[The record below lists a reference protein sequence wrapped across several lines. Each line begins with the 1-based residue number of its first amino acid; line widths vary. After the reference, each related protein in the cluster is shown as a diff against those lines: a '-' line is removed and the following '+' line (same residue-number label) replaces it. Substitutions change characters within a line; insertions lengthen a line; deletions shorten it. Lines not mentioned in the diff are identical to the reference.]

1 MSAGT
6 DAPAAPAHGFGGRL
20 SAVFPSQVI
29 IDVTEIC
36 NLACTHCPHPAFK
49 RSEHYSG
56 AQLGAELNAKAVD
69 EVRTHGRGHTQY
81 IRYSSEGEPL
91 VHPGGYEMIEY
102 AARTS
107 GVYVTLTTNGTI
119 MNEQRTQR
127 LLESGVHMIDISI
140 DAFRPE
146 TYARIR
152 VNGDLEVTR
161 RNVLRLLD
169 WIRQSRATT
178 KVVVSF
184 IEQPENAAEAAD
196 FERYWTDQGVERV
209 VVRRLHSAAGA
220 VGSVAAALRTA
231 QAGQPRRACVYPW
244 ERLVL
249 NPRGFLAFC
258 PADWSHGSS
267 VADYRTTTIA
277 EAWQGA
283 FYDGLRQAHLG
294 GDYRSHAFCGQC
306 PDWAQTRWPAEGR
319 GYADLIQELKGA

>member
-1 MSAGT
+1 MSAS
-6 DAPAAPAHGFGGRL
+6 HGFGGRL
-20 SAVFPSQVI
+20 SAAFPSQVI

-36 NLACTHCPHPAFK
+36 NLACVHCPHPAFR
-49 RSEHYSG
+49 RSSHYSG
-56 AQLGAELNAKAVD
+56 AQLTPELNAKAVD
-69 EVRTHGRGHTQY
+69 EVRTHGRGLTQF

-107 GVYVTLTTNGTI
+107 GVFVTLTTNGTI
-119 MNEQRTQR
+119 MNERRTQR

-169 WIRQSRATT
+169 WIRQSRSATQ
-178 KVVVSF
+178 VVVSF
-184 IEQPENAAEAAD
+184 IEQAENAAEAAD
-196 FERYWTDQGVERV
+196 FERYWNDQGVARV

-220 VGSVAAALRTA
+220 VEPVAAALRAA
-231 QAGQPRRACVYPW
+231 QAARARRPCVYPW

-249 NPRGFLAFC
+249 NPRGCLAFC
-258 PADWSHGSS
+258 PADWTHGST
-267 VADYRTTTIA
+267 VVDYRTTTIA
-277 EAWQGA
+277 ETWQGEC
-283 FYDGLRQAHLG
+283 YRRLREAHLAD
-294 GDYRSHAFCGQC
+294 DYRAHGFCGQC
-306 PDWAQTRWPAEGR
+306 PDWAQTRWPSEGR
-319 GYADLIQELKGA
+319 GYADMIGELRKD